1 MQGQINIKQSLRLCA
16 FLVFAGSLAA
26 CYGQQTQTLVA
37 EQNIARA
44 ASTLF
49 AQVRDQKMRVK
60 LGSFIFSL
68 PDNWRDTSSYT
79 YKSEQHKH
87 VLTVSFGK
95 TREATTL
102 DAFVAKRRQELS
114 NTMGD
119 EVKFLLQKQVE
130 VATLPA
136 IFQSFSF
143 GDQSNR
149 YLEQWATAYYADNKY
164 LTLSYVGPQ
173 DDKTLQATFEQI
185 LASGQASTK
194 PQPEQITD
202 HYIWRQAQM
211 LRLQIPDDLKP
222 PRHYTYVSAD
232 GSFKLKASWYGTG
245 ESWPD
250 TSIEDDAAKDLRF
263 GGDMGATSRVYL
275 HNLAIEQVA
284 TIFQGG
290 DPIEPVLYRTHR
302 TQITDF
308 GGRLILYIKTKA
320 SKTRELDAFWLQFM
334 SDLIADNTMITKPKI
349 D

>member
-1 MQGQINIKQSLRLCA
+1 MQGQINIKQLLKRCA
-16 FLVFAGSLAA
+16 FLAFAGSLTA
-26 CYGQQTQTLVA
+26 CFDEQTQTLEA
-37 EQNIARA
+37 GQNTARA
-44 ASTLF
+44 GSILF
-49 AQVRDQKMRVK
+49 TQVRDQKMRIK

-79 YKSEQHKH
+79 YKSEQQKQ

-114 NTMGD
+114 STMGD
-119 EVKFLLQKQVE
+119 KVKFLLQKQVKF
-130 VATLPA
+130 ATLPA

-149 YLEQWATAYYADNKY
+149 YLEQWVTAYYADNKY

-185 LASGQASTK
+185 LASGQTSTT

-211 LRLQIPDDLKP
+211 LRLQIPDYLKP

-245 ESWPD
+245 DSWPD
-250 TSIEDDAAKDLRF
+250 TSIEDDAAKSLRF
-263 GGDMGATSRVYL
+263 GGEIGASNIEYL

-284 TIFQGG
+284 SVFQGG
-290 DPIEPVLYRTHR
+290 DPIEPVLYRAHR
-302 TQITDF
+302 TQITGF
-308 GGRLILYIKTKA
+308 GGRLILYIKANA
-320 SKTRELDAFWLQFM
+320 SKTREIDAFWLQFM
-334 SDLIADNTMITKPKI
+334 SDLIADNTMIAKPKV

>member
-16 FLVFAGSLAA
+16 FLVFAGSLAG
-26 CYGQQTQTLVA
+26 CFDQQTQTLVA

-44 ASTLF
+44 ANTLF
-49 AQVRDQKMRVK
+49 AQVRHQKMRVK

-79 YKSEQHKH
+79 YKSEQQKQ

-95 TREATTL
+95 TREATSL

-185 LASGQASTK
+185 LASGQTSTK

-211 LRLQIPDDLKP
+211 LRLQIPDYLKP

-250 TSIEDDAAKDLRF
+250 TSIEDDAAEDLRF
-263 GGDMGATSRVYL
+263 GGDMGASSIEYL

-284 TIFQGG
+284 SVFQGG
-290 DPIEPVLYRTHR
+290 DPIEPVLYRAHR
-302 TQITDF
+302 TQITGF
-308 GGRLILYIKTKA
+308 GGRLILYIKANA